1 MPSQRSA
8 GSPRQATFNLAAI
21 GSGVAD
27 WLRRPIVSASL
38 LLTALTVMLTWPQAL
53 HLGSYVAPYPDPRL
67 SIWRLSWL
75 AHALKVGDMS
85 RLFDGNI
92 FYPNPGSFAYSDAT
106 FLEGLIA
113 APWLWAHV
121 NPVAVYNVLLL
132 AGIVSSGIGMF
143 VLVQYLTGDADT
155 ALVSAAIF
163 TLVPYR
169 VEHFMHLELQWTVWM
184 PLSMW
189 AVHRAFDRG
198 SLRFGQLAGLFLALQ
213 VLSCVYYGVFLG
225 VIVSALALLLA
236 MTRPDRALRGMRTL
250 LLGCVIPAVV
260 TALYSQPYIANA
272 KRLGPRSQSEIT
284 QFSAQAI
291 SYITAPPENWLWGWT
306 AWRFE
311 GNELHLFQGVVVI
324 ALAAAALILRPG
336 RLAWIYAALAALSIE
351 MSLGLNGWLYS
362 WLYVHVPALSGFR
375 APARFSIL
383 ACCAL
388 AVLSGFGFQ
397 ALQRLVPSA
406 RSRRVLFIAT
416 LVAIGL
422 EFGSAPLRLERL
434 STDVPDGYKFL
445 RTVYPSVI
453 VELPFEDW
461 ELAPDFEY
469 WSTYHWNPLVNG
481 YSGYHPRSY
490 METAEKMRTFPDQS
504 SIDRLTELGVR
515 YVVVHEYYYKPKTI
529 TTLMT
534 AIAERADLIPV
545 GRFRGIVGSMQ
556 VFELKR

>member
-1 MPSQRSA
+1 V
-8 GSPRQATFNLAAI
+8 T
-21 GSGVAD
+21 
-27 WLRRPIVSASL
+27 ASL
-38 LLTALTVMLTWPQAL
+38 FLTALTVMLTWPQAL
-53 HLGSYVAPYPDPRL
+53 HLGSYVSPYPDPRL

-75 AHALKVGDMS
+75 AHMLKGGDLS

-106 FLEGLIA
+106 LLEGLIA
-113 APWLWAHV
+113 APFLWAHL

-132 AGIVSSGIGMF
+132 AGIVTSGIGMF
-143 VLVQYLTGDADT
+143 VLVCYLTSDPDI
-155 ALVSAAIF
+155 ALVSATIF

-169 VEHFMHLELQWTVWM
+169 VEHFMHLEMQWTVWM

-189 AVHRAFDRG
+189 AIHRAFDRG
-198 SLRFGQLAGLFLALQ
+198 TLRSGQLAGLFLSLQ

-225 VIVSALALLLA
+225 IIVSALAVLLA
-236 MTRPDRALRGMRTL
+236 LTRPDRAFRGIRTL
-250 LLGCVIPAVV
+250 LLGGAIPLVVI
-260 TALYSQPYIANA
+260 ALYSQPYIANA
-272 KRLGPRSQSEIT
+272 KRLGPRSRWEIA
-284 QFSAQAI
+284 QFSALAV
-291 SYITAPPENWLWGWT
+291 SYVKAPPENWLWGWT
-306 AWRFE
+306 AWGLE
-311 GNELHLFQGVVVI
+311 GNEVHLFQGVVVI

-336 RLAWIYAALAALSIE
+336 RLAWIYAALAALAIE

-362 WLYVHVPALSGFR
+362 WLYAHVSAFGGFR

-397 ALQRLVPSA
+397 ALRRLVPAA
-406 RSRRVLFIAT
+406 RSRRVLFIVT

-453 VELPFEDW
+453 IELPFEDW

-481 YSGYHPRSY
+481 YSGYQPRSY
-490 METAEKMRTFPDQS
+490 METAERMRTFPDQS
-504 SIDRLTELGVR
+504 SIDRLHELGVR
-515 YVVVHEYYYKPKTI
+515 YVVVHEYYFTAKDATK
-529 TTLMT
+529 LMT
-534 AIAERADLIPV
+534 AIAGRADLIPV

-556 VFELKR
+556 VFELKG